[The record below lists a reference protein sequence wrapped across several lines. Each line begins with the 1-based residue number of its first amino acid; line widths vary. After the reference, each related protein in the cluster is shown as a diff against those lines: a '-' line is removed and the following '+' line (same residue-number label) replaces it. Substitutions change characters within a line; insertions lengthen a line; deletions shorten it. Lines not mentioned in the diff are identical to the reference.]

1 MRFGLLGYYPEYE
14 HKDMETIVFS
24 SDKTILEYDVLLV
37 DLKNIF
43 SEYKAY
49 SEYNG
54 LPRIT
59 DHDSMRLKKDLDRR
73 KDYIIITNKNIFNK
87 FNGKIY

>member
-1 MRFGLLGYYPEYE
+1 MKFGLLGYCPEYD

-43 SEYKAY
+43 SEYKV
-49 SEYNG
+49 
-54 LPRIT
+54 
-59 DHDSMRLKKDLDRR
+59 
-73 KDYIIITNKNIFNK
+73 
-87 FNGKIY
+87 